1 MPTGYTAPIYKDKQ
15 LQQLEEREALY
26 MKKWRILDDFLTN
39 GSGGMTVTFKSTTT
53 QEEVKIIGREMIS
66 DNRLAYDLTRIARD
80 YYNSEIKEIREQIEL
95 LSVGIVAW
103 VARDKNYDLH
113 LYIEGKPYITSNGW
127 KFSNGYKLNLPPVLF
142 PELQYTDEPIQVTF
156 APRLDDKPTHDN
168 PQGFYVWMARDIDCK
183 LYLIVYA
190 EPHYVE
196 SKGEWIAPDGVFIPM
211 MSSCDEFTIPQG
223 TAVKMEIV
231 RV

>member
-1 MPTGYTAPIYKDKQ
+1 MNPVYKDKQ

-39 GSGGMTVTFKSTTT
+39 ESGGMTVTFKSTET
-53 QEEVKIIGREMIS
+53 QEKVKIIGREMIS

-80 YYNSEIKEIREQIEL
+80 YYDSEIKEIREQIEL

-103 VARDKNYDLH
+103 VARDKNYYLH
-113 LYIEGKPYITSNGW
+113 LYVGGKPDITSDGW
-127 KFSNGYKLNLPPVLF
+127 NLGKGYTLNLPPVLF
-142 PELQYTDEPIQVTF
+142 PELHYTDEPIQVTF
-156 APRLDDKPTHDN
+156 APRLGDKPTRDN
-168 PQGFYVWMARDIDCK
+168 LQGFYVWIARDMACK
-183 LYLIVYA
+183 LYLIAYA

-196 SKGEWIAPDGVFIPM
+196 SKGSWIAPDGSVIPL